1 MAVNNEI
8 SKVIEEI
15 IKKAETVASKQEEL
29 NKVVPALELAN
40 TTITE
45 ASAALKENS
54 ARVGVA
60 LGDTA
65 NAMAPALTQLQEVL
79 KDYNPAKLEAD
90 IAEVNTQL
98 LSYHKMFE
106 DILDKTNQV
115 NDRQQELTSIRTAL
129 DNAVK
134 SASQASENL
143 ISLVGKYDQSLQT
156 LSEVGKHISS
166 AVSQL
171 EKAEPSKLSHE
182 LTEIN
187 SQLSEMKSLLKNSI
201 ESAGKRDEELQKML
215 GQGFGRISELLNE
228 INSSRSG
235 SIVDQVGQLA
245 TKFKPKAGKFFARTQ
260 EGWDQRRADKAK
272 KARKA
277 IDKSRKKKK

>member
-1 MAVNNEI
+1 MAANNEI

-29 NKVVPALELAN
+29 NKIVPALELAN

-65 NAMAPALTQLQEVL
+65 NAMAPALTQLEEVL

-106 DILDKTNQV
+106 DILDKANQV

-134 SASQASENL
+134 SANQASENL

-156 LSEVGKHISS
+156 LSEAGKHISS
-166 AVSQL
+166 AASQL
-171 EKAEPSKLSHE
+171 KKTEPSKLSHE

-187 SQLSEMKSLLKNSI
+187 SQLSEMKSLLENSI
-201 ESAGKRDEELQKML
+201 ESAGKRDVELQKIL
-215 GQGFGRISELLNE
+215 EQGFGRISELLNE
-228 INSSRSG
+228 IMSSKSG

-245 TKFKPKAGKFFARTQ
+245 TKFKPTAGKFFARTQ
-260 EGWDQRRADKAK
+260 EGWDQRRAKKAK

-277 IDKSRKKKK
+277 IDKSIKKKK